1 MKAVDLTTL
10 AEVKAWLQVG
20 PGAFP
25 SVDDALFARLI
36 TAASQY
42 IVTWLGR
49 PIVRADHREIRD
61 GAGGRRLGF
70 AVTPAV
76 AVLSLTVDDVP
87 IPPATGATSSGYA
100 FTASEL
106 FVRGYRLT
114 RGMGTVV
121 LDYTAGF
128 AEVPPDI
135 AQACL
140 ELVALRYRE
149 RTRIGEVSKR
159 IGSDTVA
166 YSQKDMSPPIATLLQ
181 QYRVVAPRLGSA
193 PMPAPTDSDPALVA
207 AVL

>member
-25 SVDDALFARLI
+25 SVDDALLARLI

-49 PIVRADHREIRD
+49 PIVRADYREIRD

-76 AVLSLTVDDVP
+76 AVLSLMVDDVP
-87 IPPATGATSSGYA
+87 IPPATGASSSGYA

-114 RGMGTVV
+114 RGMGNVV
-121 LDYTAGF
+121 VDYTAGF